1 MGIAFD
7 NLVDGE
13 ALHFMQVVLDP
24 VVQVFREQILQ
35 RYEVLG
41 WLRLA
46 VRPNLDIRIL
56 ALQV

>member
-24 VVQVFREQILQ
+24 VVQVLREQILQ

-46 VRPNLDIRIL
+46 V
-56 ALQV
+56 